1 MIQPHRNQADLK
13 SQIADFFLQRR
24 AFSVQVSDIFAGS
37 DFSVDGDMAVKF
49 LSATK
54 RLLNGSGQALF
65 VVNNFIPLEQKAKAY
80 FRYIDVLANNGSFKL
95 VALAHQPVKN

>member
-1 MIQPHRNQADLK
+1 M
-13 SQIADFFLQRR
+13 
-24 AFSVQVSDIFAGS
+24 QVIKLMDALTQCFATRLFHQG
-37 DFSVDGDMAVKF
+37 FSVDGDMAVKF

-54 RLLNGSGQALF
+54 RLLNRSGQALF

>member
-1 MIQPHRNQADLK
+1 
-13 SQIADFFLQRR
+13 
-24 AFSVQVSDIFAGS
+24 
-37 DFSVDGDMAVKF
+37 
-49 LSATK
+49 
-54 RLLNGSGQALF
+54 LNRSGQALF